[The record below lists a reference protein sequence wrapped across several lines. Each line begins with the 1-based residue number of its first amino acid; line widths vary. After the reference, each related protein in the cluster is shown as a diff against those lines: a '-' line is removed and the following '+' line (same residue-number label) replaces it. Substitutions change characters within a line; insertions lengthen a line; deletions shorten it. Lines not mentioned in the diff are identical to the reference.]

1 MHDDLGKNCQ
11 HHREPASQLIFSSI
25 DEDIIIKNCQQIK
38 DKIVSEMSDLTKKLP
53 VEKLTE
59 ESCTV
64 DKNKRRAK
72 IAPRNATMNK
82 GRI

>member
-11 HHREPASQLIFSSI
+11 HHWEPVSQLNFSSI
-25 DEDIIIKNCQQIK
+25 DKDIIIKNCQQIK
-38 DKIVSEMSDLTKKLP
+38 DKIVSEMSDLTKELP

-59 ESCTV
+59 ESCTA

-72 IAPRNATMNK
+72 IASRNATMNK

>member
-1 MHDDLGKNCQ
+1 
-11 HHREPASQLIFSSI
+11 
-25 DEDIIIKNCQQIK
+25 
-38 DKIVSEMSDLTKKLP
+38 MSDLTKKLP

-59 ESCTV
+59 ESCTA

-72 IAPRNATMNK
+72 IASRYATMNK